1 MGFLVTF
8 HHIQSVCYE
17 VTSVTLEFSSLTR
30 LPVSLHLVRWE
41 EASTFETFPDTVLVL
56 YMLLFGFRIFKRD
69 IL

>member
-8 HHIQSVCYE
+8 HHIPSVCYE

-30 LPVSLHLVRWE
+30 PLVFLQLVRWE
-41 EASTFETFPDTVLVL
+41 EASTFETFPDTVLL
-56 YMLLFGFRIFKRD
+56 PYMLLLSFRIFKQD